1 MTASSFQIA
10 LLKVLIAVGW
20 SDGVLTDAERRL
32 IGRWMGEF
40 YASEQQRNYLQ
51 YYLEQPTTRQQA
63 EDFSKGL
70 IEAVHSGRER
80 EEALT
85 KLQQLAAADE
95 HLDEAER
102 LFLGRVRDLFE
113 STGEL
118 GLFANRLRG
127 FFSARP
133 FAGGRSSD
141 ALLAALEAELVKL
154 WRERDY
160 PSDPYV
166 AAFKA
171 GEPPTPEQR
180 SLLFVGALAGC
191 TWGELKR
198 EMPDPLPCIRRCL
211 RLGEPQTRFV
221 TQTLVDPYVQ
231 SLDRSRL
238 VRGVEN
244 YAERPLALGL
254 VDMLFCLAAADGF
267 ISDAETETIRGVAL
281 GLKVTHRM
289 FIGSKLRFSGEQSG

>member
-10 LLKVLIAVGW
+10 LLKVLVAVGW
-20 SDGVLTDAERRL
+20 ADGVLTDAERRL

-40 YASEQQRNYLQ
+40 YVSEQQRNYLQ
-51 YYLEQPTTRQQA
+51 YYLEQPTTRRQA

-70 IEAVHSGRER
+70 IEAAHSGRER

-85 KLQQLAAADE
+85 KLQQLAGADE

-102 LFLGRVRDLFE
+102 LFLERVRELFE
-113 STGEL
+113 STGDL

-133 FAGGRSSD
+133 FSGRSSD

-160 PSDPYV
+160 PGDPYV

-171 GEPPTPEQR
+171 GEAPTPEQR
-180 SLLFVGALAGC
+180 ALLFVSALAGC

-211 RLGEPQTRFV
+211 RLDEAQTRFV
-221 TQTLVDPYVQ
+221 AQTLVDPYVR

-254 VDMLFCLAAADGF
+254 VDILFCLAAADGL

-281 GLKVTHRM
+281 GLKVTHRL